1 MEYSPRSFTR
11 RQFGVAAS
19 GWALASRLF
28 GAADESMPW
37 TQPANVRTVFLAVPK
52 PTWPKPDLNVAQE
65 QSEVEATLAEAAR
78 QQPGAVQFTGR
89 DLVRSAEDAHA
100 FVRSLGDEDAVLVVD
115 LTSGSGPLLAPLK
128 SVQKPVLLYS
138 RPYSGWSYVE
148 VAGWAQAGKKAD
160 LIVTSD
166 PAELSPYLTMFRT
179 IRHLRKSKVL
189 VLSQATRSDMAEA
202 FTRQFGTGFSFPG
215 FGALKD
221 AYHSC
226 DERKAAQAAD
236 AFSRGALK
244 VVEPSRQEITDSF
257 RLYDAVVKLLE
268 SERANAITVDCLGGF
283 RRGDLPAYPCVAWTK
298 LNDAGFYG
306 VCEADIASTMTQLL
320 LTSFSRKAAFVSDP
334 VFDTGRNEVIHAH
347 CVSATKLMGLDGPS
361 SPYAIRSHM
370 EDNKGVSLQVMVPTN
385 EKVTVAKFL
394 KPDMFGVSAGEVT
407 ANVDDARGCRTKFR
421 TKVADARKMVETF
434 TGGLHRVVVYGD
446 YLQPVERMGRLM
458 GFQVVHE
465 G

>member
-1 MEYSPRSFTR
+1 MEYSCRSFTR
-11 RQFGVAAS
+11 RQFGFAAGS
-19 GWALASRLF
+19 WALASRLF
-28 GAADESMPW
+28 GASDQSMPW
-37 TQPANVRTVFLAVPK
+37 TQPATVRTVFLATPK
-52 PTWPKPDLNVAQE
+52 PTWPKPDLNVGQE
-65 QSEVEATLAEAAR
+65 KAEMESTLAEAAL
-78 QQPGAVQFTGR
+78 QQKGAVQFTGR
-89 DLVRSAEDAHA
+89 DLVRSAEDAQT
-100 FVRSLGDEDAVLVVD
+100 FVGSLGDEDAVLVVD

-128 SVQKPVLLYS
+128 RVQKPVLLYS

-148 VAGWAQAGKKAD
+148 VAAWAQAGKRAD

-166 PAELSPYLTMFRT
+166 PAELGPYLTMFRT
-179 IRHLRKSKVL
+179 IRHLRKSKIL
-189 VLSQATRSDMAEA
+189 VVSQATRSDAAEA
-202 FTRQFGTGFSFPG
+202 FTRQFGTTFAFPG

-226 DERKAAQAAD
+226 DERKAAAAAD
-236 AFSRGALK
+236 SFARGALK
-244 VVEPSRQEITDSF
+244 VVEPNRQEITDSF
-257 RLYDAVVKLLE
+257 RLYDAVLKLLA
-268 SERANAITVDCLGGF
+268 SEKANAITVDCLGGF

-394 KPDMFGVSAGEVT
+394 KPDVFGVSLGEVT